1 MPAYQ
6 TYKSILKLEQ
16 QINEIVA
23 LYNNLKADKDIM
35 SPAQIKSLARKI
47 TQRIIKIDVNNLDDK
62 VEALRSYIAYDEV
75 KKKVEKFKRSIEEI
89 KRYVYSIDDSKE
101 YEEEQEN
108 VPENKKVS
116 LIRDKYRFLQKLIDT
131 ASTETVIKDAK
142 RLESLISRVNFE
154 DLPEGEYDEMVQ
166 IKNEV
171 AELISNLEGIEK
183 SEKYGPYIHD
193 PLVDLIANIYTL
205 GNRER
210 AENKAAA
217 VLNFIE
223 DPKRITMFEPAIKRI
238 IAKKMTS
245 KEFRTF
251 YESIMSMIKG
261 ERTFES
267 FATYRGRNEY
277 LHII

>member
-89 KRYVYSIDDSKE
+89 KRYVYSIDDSEE